1 LQIPRSHSGQIG
13 SRARIGHRALLV
25 GGLLGLL
32 LAVAVP
38 VRQAAVATV
47 SGDEWAGQTP
57 LEPVAGQARLAV
69 EQVSAAV
76 FEGRFRQA
84 QARIHSSEPEAPA
97 DTTLQTLTE
106 LIDGYC
112 ALADQREKLRRERYE
127 ELAAEVESYVAKG
140 EWAEAAKAAARAYL
154 SAADRDQ
161 YRNEPWVRDLVR
173 DTSQHA
179 DQLRRRGEWLAAA
192 TIYASL
198 SEIDPDNEAY
208 EKQFR
213 ICGKH
218 ARLEAM
224 YGGKVGQEKADAGA
238 ESEEVTDDASQ
249 DGLVDWR
256 SIIRGAKP
264 VMVRQALDQI
274 SLNYVRHPSF
284 KEVAAG
290 GLENLL
296 ILAETPAMAEVF
308 ETIGQPELVGQ
319 FTGGIRS
326 LRTRLERETFVN
338 SRQVYNWFAELLE
351 LNQRTLELPEELLVV
366 EFMDGALEPL
376 DDFSSVVW
384 PQELSEFKKHTT
396 GQFSGV
402 GIQISL
408 EKGQLTVVSPLEDTP
423 AYQAGIQPG
432 DMIVGIE
439 GRSTKGI
446 TLTKAVQTITGP
458 VGTQVTLT
466 IRREGVA
473 KDFDVPLTR
482 ANITIHTVK
491 GYARGDRGGWDYMI
505 DRDQRIA
512 YVRLTSFNE
521 HSTDE
526 LRAAL
531 ETVKA
536 QDARGLVLD
545 LRFNP
550 GGLLRTAVE
559 VADLF
564 LDGAKMIV
572 KTKGRPAVSPEW
584 SQTANQGEACP
595 DLPLIVLVNRASASA
610 SEIVAG
616 AIQDNRRGMVIG
628 QRSYGKGSVQNLVPL
643 TDGSAYLKL
652 TTAFYYLPSGRCID
666 RQQRQHQ
673 EWGVDPDIPVVLIP
687 EETRKVLELRRDS
700 DIIRTRTDTSAA
712 GKLQDAAATQP
723 SEARADAPAAT
734 TQEADDV
741 PDVDPQL
748 ETALLVMRVKL
759 ASGLTWDL
767 PEAST
772 ASIGIAHPT
781 N

>member
-1 LQIPRSHSGQIG
+1 
-13 SRARIGHRALLV
+13 
-25 GGLLGLL
+25 
-32 LAVAVP
+32 
-38 VRQAAVATV
+38 
-47 SGDEWAGQTP
+47 
-57 LEPVAGQARLAV
+57 
-69 EQVSAAV
+69 
-76 FEGRFRQA
+76 
-84 QARIHSSEPEAPA
+84 
-97 DTTLQTLTE
+97 
-106 LIDGYC
+106 
-112 ALADQREKLRRERYE
+112 
-127 ELAAEVESYVAKG
+127 
-140 EWAEAAKAAARAYL
+140 
-154 SAADRDQ
+154 
-161 YRNEPWVRDLVR
+161 
-173 DTSQHA
+173 
-179 DQLRRRGEWLAAA
+179 
-192 TIYASL
+192 
-198 SEIDPDNEAY
+198 
-208 EKQFR
+208 
-213 ICGKH
+213 
-218 ARLEAM
+218 
-224 YGGKVGQEKADAGA
+224 
-238 ESEEVTDDASQ
+238 
-249 DGLVDWR
+249 
-256 SIIRGAKP
+256 
-264 VMVRQALDQI
+264 
-274 SLNYVRHPSF
+274 
-284 KEVAAG
+284 
-290 GLENLL
+290 
-296 ILAETPAMAEVF
+296 
-308 ETIGQPELVGQ
+308 
-319 FTGGIRS
+319 
-326 LRTRLERETFVN
+326 
-338 SRQVYNWFAELLE
+338 
-351 LNQRTLELPEELLVV
+351 
-366 EFMDGALEPL
+366 
-376 DDFSSVVW
+376 
-384 PQELSEFKKHTT
+384 
-396 GQFSGV
+396 V

-423 AYQAGIQPG
+423 AYEAGIQPA
-432 DMIVGIE
+432 DTIVGID
-439 GRSTKGI
+439 GKSTKGI

-466 IRREGVA
+466 IRREGA
-473 KDFDVPLTR
+473 AQDFDVPLTR

-521 HSTDE
+521 HTTDE

-595 DLPLIVLVNRASASA
+595 GLPLIVLVNRASASA

-616 AIQDNRRGMVIG
+616 AIQDNRRGIVIG

-666 RQQRQHQ
+666 RQQGKHQ

-700 DIIRTRTDTSAA
+700 DILRGRADTSAA
-712 GKLQDAAATQP
+712 GASHDAASSTQP
-723 SEARADAPAAT
+723 AEATGDPPAAA
-734 TQEADDV
+734 EADDDV

-759 ASGLTWDL
+759 TSGLAWDT

-772 ASIGIAHPT
+772 ASVGIAPPT

>member
-1 LQIPRSHSGQIG
+1 MGG
-13 SRARIGHRALLV
+13 GAVIGHRALLV
-25 GGLLGLL
+25 VGLLGIL
-32 LAVAVP
+32 LAVAAP

-47 SGDEWAGQTP
+47 SGDEWAGQTQ

-76 FEGRFRQA
+76 FEGKFRQA
-84 QARIHSSEPEAPA
+84 QARIHSGAPEAPA
-97 DTTLQTLTE
+97 DATLQTLTE

-112 ALADQREKLRRERYE
+112 ALADEREKLRRHRYE

-140 EWAEAAKAAARAYL
+140 EWAEAAKTAARAYL
-154 SAADRDQ
+154 SAANRDE
-161 YRNEPWVRDLVR
+161 YRNEPWVRDVVR
-173 DTSQHA
+173 DTSEHA

-198 SEIDPDNEAY
+198 SAIDPDNEAY

-213 ICGKH
+213 LCGKH

-224 YGGKVGQEKADAGA
+224 YGGKVGQEQEQADVSA

-249 DGLVDWR
+249 DGSVDWR

-351 LNQRTLELPEELLVV
+351 LNQETLELPEELLVV

-423 AYQAGIQPG
+423 AYEAGIQPG
-432 DMIVGIE
+432 DTIVGIE
-439 GRSTKGI
+439 GKSTKGI

-458 VGTQVTLT
+458 VGTQVVLT
-466 IRREGVA
+466 IRREGA
-473 KDFDVPLTR
+473 EKDFDVSLTR

-491 GYARGDRGGWDYMI
+491 GYARDDRGGWDYMI

-521 HSTDE
+521 HTTGE

-666 RQQRQHQ
+666 RQQGQRH

-700 DIIRTRTDTSAA
+700 DIIRVRRVDSSAA
-712 GKLQDAAATQP
+712 GASQDAATTQP
-723 SEARADAPAAT
+723 SEAMADAPAAT

-759 ASGLTWDL
+759 ASGLTWDI
-767 PEAST
+767 PEATT
-772 ASIGIAHPT
+772 ASVGIANPT